1 MISVVAKGDKFCSQ
15 HCFLHQFSCNFISIA
30 NDFYYFLRKVCI
42 FYFTSP
48 IIQKKRRV
56 VVQKQKLTQNVSLLS
71 GKKMRIF
78 LNIIYNT
85 FFFMNITVLNTFSAT
100 TKCCTDALLT
110 IYDAFIY
117 MTCSSAKM
125 AQ

>member
-1 MISVVAKGDKFCSQ
+1 M
-15 HCFLHQFSCNFISIA
+15 
-30 NDFYYFLRKVCI
+30 
-42 FYFTSP
+42 
-48 IIQKKRRV
+48 
-56 VVQKQKLTQNVSLLS
+56 
-71 GKKMRIF
+71 
-78 LNIIYNT
+78 NII
-85 FFFMNITVLNTFSAT
+85 VLNTFSAT